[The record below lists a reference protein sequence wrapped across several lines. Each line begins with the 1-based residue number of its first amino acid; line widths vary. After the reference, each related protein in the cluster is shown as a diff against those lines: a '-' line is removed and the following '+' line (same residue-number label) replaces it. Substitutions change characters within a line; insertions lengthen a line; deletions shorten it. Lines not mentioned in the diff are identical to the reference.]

1 MIGIILGLVAGINF
15 IIAAWT
21 GNTAYFVGTVG
32 TMVILTILGVILFP
46 KTVARFLGVILAAAP
61 IGIIIGA
68 FKFLTAE
75 GPSIL
80 WGSIIL
86 AVSASVALWIVKL
99 LRPRARAV

>member
-1 MIGIILGLVAGINF
+1 MIGIILGLIAAINF
-15 IIAAWT
+15 IVAAWT

-32 TMVILTILGVILFP
+32 TMIVLTILGVILFP

-61 IGIIIGA
+61 IGIIIGVL
-68 FKFLTAE
+68 KFVTAE

-80 WGSIIL
+80 WGSVIL
-86 AVSASVALWIVKL
+86 AVSASIALWVVKL